1 MLNVGMIGAGSWG
14 TALAVV
20 LADNGHQVDMWS
32 KESDHVAEI
41 LVDGENKRF
50 LPEVMLAENIKV
62 SCDLPKTCQ
71 NKDIV
76 VMAIPS
82 HAMRTVAEDI
92 KTLVGE
98 NTILVSVAKG
108 FEEATRFRMSQ
119 VLQDVFP
126 KNPVVVLSGPSHAEE
141 VGKRMYTGIVSSSSD
156 EDAMVCVQNAFSTDY
171 MRVYANKDVVGVE
184 LGAALK
190 NIIALASGICYGIG
204 GGDNTEA
211 AMLTRGL
218 TEIVRLGTKMGADV
232 NTFYGLAGMGDLV
245 VTCGSKHSRNRR
257 AGTMLGEG
265 KGLEE
270 ILAGM
275 GMVVEGVN
283 ATKIA
288 YKLAEEYDVEMP
300 ITQSIYNILYNGAD
314 IKEVILGLMNRDKKT
329 E

>member
-1 MLNVGMIGAGSWG
+1 MLNVAMIGAGSWG

-32 KESDHVAEI
+32 KECDHVAEI
-41 LVDGENKRF
+41 LADGENKRF

-82 HAMRTVAEDI
+82 HAMRAVAEDI
-92 KTLVGE
+92 KNLVGE

-126 KNPVVVLSGPSHAEE
+126 TNPVVVLSGPSHAEE
-141 VGKRMYTGIVSSSSD
+141 VGKRMYTGIVSSS
-156 EDAMVCVQNAFSTDY
+156 ENEAAMICVQEAFSTEY
-171 MRVYANKDVVGVE
+171 MRVYANKDVIGVE

-265 KGLEE
+265 KSLDDV
-270 ILAGM
+270 LAGM

-288 YKLAEEYDVEMP
+288 YKLAEENDVEMP